1 MLKLS
6 VPDMSCG
13 HCAAAVTKAVKAVDA
28 AAAVDVDLATKTV
41 AVSTAADPRKVSAA
55 LADAGYPTKAA

>member
-1 MLKLS
+1 MLRLS
-6 VPDMSCG
+6 VPDMTCG

-28 AAAVDVDLATKTV
+28 AAAVDVDLATKIV